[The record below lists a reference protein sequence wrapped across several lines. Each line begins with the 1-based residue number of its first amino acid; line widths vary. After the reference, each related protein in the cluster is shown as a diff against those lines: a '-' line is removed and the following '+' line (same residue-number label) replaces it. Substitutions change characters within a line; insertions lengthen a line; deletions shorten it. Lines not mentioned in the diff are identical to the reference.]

1 VPTRLPFGPPL
12 EEDGDGQGV
21 VRIDVVDS
29 SSRAVLDSQTLSA
42 FGSGEYL
49 VWDLSGHVQLRVTSL
64 SGSGAIVSGLFFG

>member
-1 VPTRLPFGPPL
+1 
-12 EEDGDGQGV
+12 